1 MATKLLP
8 AAKIGVKKKTISADS
23 IRPNYFKKEEKPP
36 EASESSSTK
45 EILLGIK
52 DFITA
57 KFKRGV
63 SSFTMK
69 RREKQKERIE
79 ARERNIE
86 NKEKKF
92 KLSNLI
98 KPPKAIGNIFSS
110 ITNFLLFVAGGI
122 LFNIL
127 GLEKSLTAIEKTL
140 EIIGKGVEIFANIV
154 GMFTNFIDSAV
165 KGYDEFLQKIED
177 VTGFDKTKIEKFM
190 EDFKYVING
199 AIVASIFALRAL
211 PSLMRRKCLP
221 NNLRNKGPNIN
232 SNRRNNRIN
241 NRRTTSGGQQLNR
254 GPLSRVRESLRNI
267 RNRIPFLNSNVSK
280 GTNILNTN
288 PNTFNQIGKG
298 GKSGNFFTNLFKKG
312 NVTTGTGGK
321 PGFKI
326 PKIPGLGF
334 LKGILG
340 KALGPLFFLLDFG
353 GRKGAGQNT
362 LQAGVGAGAAQAGF
376 WGGSAVAAKVLSP
389 LLVTPVPGARVLYG
403 VSVFGA
409 GILGAMG
416 LTSVTDKITGA
427 NKVGINKGEPKAE
440 VGDKF
445 KKDIASLMDYA
456 DYELELT
463 EITNNIIQ
471 PINV

>member
-1 MATKLLP
+1 
-8 AAKIGVKKKTISADS
+8 
-23 IRPNYFKKEEKPP
+23 
-36 EASESSSTK
+36 
-45 EILLGIK
+45 
-52 DFITA
+52 
-57 KFKRGV
+57 
-63 SSFTMK
+63 
-69 RREKQKERIE
+69 
-79 ARERNIE
+79 
-86 NKEKKF
+86 
-92 KLSNLI
+92 
-98 KPPKAIGNIFSS
+98 
-110 ITNFLLFVAGGI
+110 
-122 LFNIL
+122 
-127 GLEKSLTAIEKTL
+127 
-140 EIIGKGVEIFANIV
+140 
-154 GMFTNFIDSAV
+154 
-165 KGYDEFLQKIED
+165 
-177 VTGFDKTKIEKFM
+177 M

-199 AIVASIFALRAL
+199 AIVAAILTVRAL
-211 PSLMRRKCLP
+211 PGLFRKCLP
-221 NNLRNKGPNIN
+221 NNRRNL
-232 SNRRNNRIN
+232 RNNRNNRNNRVN

-254 GPLSRVRESLRNI
+254 GRFSGMKESLRNI

-376 WGGSAVAAKVLSP
+376 WGGSAVAAKLLSP
-389 LLVTPVPGARVLYG
+389 LLVTPVPGARILYG

-471 PINV
+471 PIQV